1 MAVRQVDL
9 GADRM
14 PAHPLWGYTGEDGAT
29 LLTYDIAKWL
39 GKWPQG
45 VPVCAYRRADGK
57 EYAHACTLSGTQVEI
72 LLGKA
77 DAAREGVC
85 MLTVGLLCDGRVA
98 KSALFS
104 GRVNRSVNSLGEIPD
119 DPENGII
126 EQVNAAAVRA
136 EEAAQRAEAAE
147 ENVYAP
153 SAGVEQTQDGAVIT
167 LTDKN
172 GTTTATVFNGSVGPQ
187 GPAGD
192 IGPAGP
198 QGPAGDTGPAG
209 PAGPQGPKGDT
220 GDGSREAAIDL
231 LVEIGLMPSVQNED
245 GSLLADDTGIL
256 IMT

>member
-57 EYAHACTLSGTQVEI
+57 EYAHACTLNGTQVEI
-72 LLGKA
+72 LLSKA

-104 GRVNRSVNSLGEIPD
+104 GRVNRSVNSLCDEPTP
-119 DPENGII
+119 PEDGMI
-126 EQVNAAAVRA
+126 EQVNAAAARA
-136 EEAAQRAEAAE
+136 EEAARRAEDAAGSGGSADVE
-147 ENVYAP
+147 EATDEEIISALYEANALPALTVGGKMLTVNGNV
-153 SAGVEQTQDGAVIT
+153 
-167 LTDKN
+167 
-172 GTTTATVFNGSVGPQ
+172 
-187 GPAGD
+187 
-192 IGPAGP
+192 
-198 QGPAGDTGPAG
+198 
-209 PAGPQGPKGDT
+209 
-220 GDGSREAAIDL
+220 
-231 LVEIGLMPSVQNED
+231 
-245 GSLLADDTGIL
+245 L
-256 IMT
+256 IV